1 MGGQLMQPM
10 RSVKRQPALHMFA
23 SEYGESTLSEKGSG
37 EFDPSFVVTKLGS
50 RVNRVIVAG
59 LLERIE
65 GRDVA
70 NGSVIY
76 QGQLRDPSGINY
88 FSVGDYVSDSVKE
101 MTIQLTARIESGE
114 PILVLMVAKT
124 RLYQTEEGAIYTSL
138 RPEEMCVIDAQ
149 RYASWLAKTS
159 QSLMERMSTY
169 MTSLDFEPNSES
181 LSKSEMSESQ
191 MLGLIASRNHYGDVD
206 LEHYRLNVMQ
216 ALDIAEGK
224 LDAATKPAPQR
235 LLVEDSVEKD
245 TKADD
250 KPDLEAAI
258 VDIITK
264 LDQGDGVEF
273 ETILVNAEARGF
285 QRTIAEEKLEE
296 LSDNGTVHEP
306 AFGWFRLV

>member
-1 MGGQLMQPM
+1 MQPT
-10 RSVKRQPALHMFA
+10 RSVKRQSALHMFA

-37 EFDPSFVVTKLGS
+37 EFDPSFVITKLGS

-101 MTIQLTARIESGE
+101 MTIQLSARLESGE
-114 PILVLMVAKT
+114 PVLVLMVAKT

-159 QSLMERMSTY
+159 QSLMERMSIY
-169 MTSLDFEPNSES
+169 VSSLDFDANIES
-181 LSKSEMSESQ
+181 LSKSDFTENQ
-191 MLGLIASRNHYGDVD
+191 NLGLVSSRNHYGDID

-235 LLVEDSVEKD
+235 MLVEESSQ
-245 TKADD
+245 DD
-250 KPDLEAAI
+250 GESEDQSDLESAI
-258 VDIITK
+258 IDIITK

-296 LSDNGTVHEP
+296 LSDDGTVHEP

>member
-1 MGGQLMQPM
+1 MQPM
-10 RSVKRQPALHMFA
+10 RSVKRQPAVHMFA

-169 MTSLDFEPNSES
+169 ITSLDFEPNSES

-191 MLGLIASRNHYGDVD
+191 ILGLIASRNHYGDVD

-235 LLVEDSVEKD
+235 LLVEDSVEEDSK
-245 TKADD
+245 TDD

>member
-1 MGGQLMQPM
+1 MQPM

-101 MTIQLTARIESGE
+101 MTIQLSARLESGE
-114 PILVLMVAKT
+114 PILLLMVAKT

-138 RPEEMCVIDAQ
+138 RPEEMCIIDAQ
-149 RYASWLAKTS
+149 RYASWLANTS
-159 QSLMERMSTY
+159 ESMMNRMSRY
-169 MTSLDFEPNSES
+169 VASLDFEANMES
-181 LSKSEMSESQ
+181 LSKSEMSENQ
-191 MLGLIASRNHYGDVD
+191 ILGLIASRNHYGDID

-224 LDAATKPAPQR
+224 LDAATKPAPQK
-235 LLVEDSVEKD
+235 LIVEEDDDED
-245 TKADD
+245 QNGDD
-250 KPDLEAAI
+250 KADLEAAI

-285 QRTIAEEKLEE
+285 QRSIAEEKLEE
-296 LSDNGTVHEP
+296 LSDDGTVHEP

>member
-1 MGGQLMQPM
+1 MQPM
-10 RSVKRQPALHMFA
+10 RSVKRQSALHMFA

-37 EFDPSFVVTKLGS
+37 EFDPSFVITKLGS
-50 RVNRVIVAG
+50 RVNRVVVAG

-101 MTIQLTARIESGE
+101 MTIQLSARLESGE

-149 RYASWLAKTS
+149 RYSSWLAKTS
-159 QSLMERMSTY
+159 QSLMHRMSIY
-169 MTSLDFEPNSES
+169 VTSLDFDANSES
-181 LSKSEMSESQ
+181 LSKSDLSENQ
-191 MLGLIASRNHYGDVD
+191 ILGLIASRNHYGDID

-235 LLVEDSVEKD
+235 MLVDDSTEDDSKG
-245 TKADD
+245 DD
-250 KPDLEAAI
+250 KPDLGSAI
-258 VDIITK
+258 IYIITK

-296 LSDNGTVHEP
+296 LSDEGTVHEP

>member
-1 MGGQLMQPM
+1 MQPM

-224 LDAATKPAPQR
+224 LDAATKPAPQS
-235 LLVEDSVEKD
+235 LLVEDSVEED
-245 TKADD
+245 TKVDD

>member
-1 MGGQLMQPM
+1 MQPM

-101 MTIQLTARIESGE
+101 MTIQLSARLESGE
-114 PILVLMVAKT
+114 PILLLMVAKT

-149 RYASWLAKTS
+149 RYASWLANTS
-159 QSLMERMSTY
+159 DSMMNRMARY
-169 MTSLDFEPNSES
+169 VASLDFEANMES
-181 LSKSEMSESQ
+181 LSKSEMSENQ
-191 MLGLIASRNHYGDVD
+191 ILGLIASRNHYGDID

-224 LDAATKPAPQR
+224 LDAATKPAPQK
-235 LLVEDSVEKD
+235 LLVEEDNSEGQNS
-245 TKADD
+245 DD
-250 KPDLEAAI
+250 KADLEAAI

-285 QRTIAEEKLEE
+285 QRSIAEEKLEE
-296 LSDNGTVHEP
+296 LSDDGTVHEP